1 MDAGL
6 SSMHP
11 KEEREAVHSSNDI
24 GVGTI
29 AERRLHLRETIPIRS
44 SIIRVWCAF
53 GLSAASAACPAP
65 SFAQPDDLQIY
76 VDQNGH
82 QVVLDPFTTS
92 VLGVEPSDISHPGS
106 AEQNRAVERRPLA
119 PSELPAVVDRG
130 DPEASRPRVAR
141 TEPADEKLLDDVAKL
156 LKQAPTATVSD
167 PGRTSVALPKGAD
180 VADLQVLL
188 DRMAASPGAIDG
200 RFGSN
205 VEKALAAYRDITG
218 QILQASDREAIEQAL
233 AETGGDA
240 FTTYEITPKDAAGPF
255 IASVPAD
262 YGSKAKLDSMSF
274 TSVSEMLAERF
285 HMDEAYLIALNPDA
299 VFGRP
304 GTLIKV
310 ANTGANASTPVDH
323 LVADKAMK
331 QLRAYDSIGRLVA
344 AYPATIGSSDTPS
357 PTGTHQIARVV
368 TNPGYTY
375 NPNVNFKQG
384 ENNQILTIPPGPNG
398 PVGTVW
404 IALSKPTY
412 GIHGTP
418 DPSKI
423 GKTASHGCI
432 RLTNWDA
439 SELAKLVRPGV
450 QVSFAD

>member
-1 MDAGL
+1 
-6 SSMHP
+6 
-11 KEEREAVHSSNDI
+11 
-24 GVGTI
+24 
-29 AERRLHLRETIPIRS
+29 
-44 SIIRVWCAF
+44 
-53 GLSAASAACPAP
+53 
-65 SFAQPDDLQIY
+65 
-76 VDQNGH
+76 
-82 QVVLDPFTTS
+82 VLDPFTTS
-92 VLGVEPSDISHPGS
+92 VLGVEPSGISR
-106 AEQNRAVERRPLA
+106 QRTNDQDRAVERHPLA
-119 PSELPAVVDRG
+119 PYEAPAAADRVH
-130 DPEASRPRVAR
+130 PEAPRPTIAS
-141 TEPADEKLLDDVAKL
+141 TEPADGKLLDDIAKL
-156 LKQAPTATVSD
+156 LREAPPTTTGD
-167 PGRTSVALPKGAD
+167 PSRPSVALSKGAD
-180 VADLQVLL
+180 FADLQVLL
-188 DRMAASPGAIDG
+188 DRMAASPGTIDG

-205 VEKALAAYRDITG
+205 VERALAAYREITG
-218 QILQASDREAIEQAL
+218 QKLDARDTQAIGQAL
-233 AETGGDA
+233 AQTGGDA
-240 FTTYEITPKDAAGPF
+240 LTTYVITPKDAAGPF

-304 GTLIKV
+304 GTVIKV
-310 ANTGANASTPVDH
+310 ANTGPNASTPVDH
-323 LVADKAMK
+323 LVADKAMR
-331 QLRAYDSIGRLVA
+331 QLRAYDTTGRVVA

-375 NPNVNFKQG
+375 NPKLNFKQG
-384 ENNQILTIPPGPNG
+384 ENDQVLTIPPGPNG

-404 IALSKPTY
+404 IALSKATY

-439 SELAKLVRPGV
+439 SELAKLVRPGLEV
-450 QVSFAD
+450 RFAD